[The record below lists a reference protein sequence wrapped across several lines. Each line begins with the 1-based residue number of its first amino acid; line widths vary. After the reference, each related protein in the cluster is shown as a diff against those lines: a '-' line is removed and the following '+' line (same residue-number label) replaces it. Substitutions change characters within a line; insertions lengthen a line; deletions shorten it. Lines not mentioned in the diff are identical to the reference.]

1 MTQQAKRGRLPAD
14 ARKKAPKVEVRL
26 RSEEPVYLD
35 LDVLREREDP
45 RYFEFEAV
53 MTVRHEAKALEKE
66 AEERSD
72 EANLALLEIIDKY
85 NVDGLI
91 VGEMGVDRI
100 YNKGQEKSDKPY
112 ILRILSPEQAKRAY
126 KPGAPYAY
134 IKEIAKVERI
144 EEIRDGL

>member
-1 MTQQAKRGRLPAD
+1 MTQQTKRGRLPAD
-14 ARKKAPKVEVRL
+14 ARKRAPKAEIRP
-26 RSEEPVYLD
+26 RSDDPVYLD

-66 AEERSD
+66 AKEKID
-72 EANLALLEIIDKY
+72 EANIALMEIIDKY

-91 VGEMGVDRI
+91 VGDMGVDRF
-100 YNKGQEKSDKPY
+100 YSKGQEKSDKPY
-112 ILRILSPEQAKRAY
+112 ILRILSPEQTAKAY

-134 IKEIAKVERI
+134 IKEIGKVDRI